1 MLRRKYLLVRIL
13 IYLGSGWIF
22 CTKCNFLLPLRQ
34 LIFRQK
40 QPGHWAEVV
49 CHFHLSF
56 NAPTDTYFS
65 FSHFS
70 FLIFLHKAIPV
81 SKSSII
87 CKFLIYKTFIG
98 FVKASKTNF
107 SKRGCCFD
115 NPFVWWATQKFI
127 FSNISNVKSS
137 KDYKT
142 LKFRNCLKTGQLNR
156 LNNHL
161 IYKAFIE
168 TVQASSIELERTGKD
183 LEMSQKSKICKM
195 KFAHT
200 EYMLTKMEFR

>member
-1 MLRRKYLLVRIL
+1 MCCLVPFGHVREKQYAAENVIRRKYLLVRIL

-87 CKFLIYKTFIG
+87 CKFLIYKTFIV
-98 FVKASKTNF
+98 FVKASWTKD
-107 SKRGCCFD
+107 SKGVVVLTIPSFGGYTSSHIVIQEAETQGLSRF
-115 NPFVWWATQKFI
+115 ATSLNGLPKNLFFQI
-127 FSNISNVKSS
+127 FQTSNH
-137 KDYKT
+137 
-142 LKFRNCLKTGQLNR
+142 Q
-156 LNNHL
+156 
-161 IYKAFIE
+161 
-168 TVQASSIELERTGKD
+168 RTT
-183 LEMSQKSKICKM
+183 S
-195 KFAHT
+195 
-200 EYMLTKMEFR
+200 R

>member
-49 CHFHLSF
+49 CHFHLPF

-87 CKFLIYKTFIG
+87 CKFLIYKTFIV
-98 FVKASKTNF
+98 FVKASWTKDSKGVVVLTIPSFGELPKNFFQIFQTSNHIFRKKFGGVRKILYLCRSKT
-107 SKRGCCFD
+107 
-115 NPFVWWATQKFI
+115 
-127 FSNISNVKSS
+127 S
-137 KDYKT
+137 KDTTNMNALLWILVIALASWEDRSVLFWLLVAWITKPVVVII
-142 LKFRNCLKTGQLNR
+142 LLL
-156 LNNHL
+156 L
-161 IYKAFIE
+161 I
-168 TVQASSIELERTGKD
+168 GKS
-183 LEMSQKSKICKM
+183 E
-195 KFAHT
+195 
-200 EYMLTKMEFR
+200 